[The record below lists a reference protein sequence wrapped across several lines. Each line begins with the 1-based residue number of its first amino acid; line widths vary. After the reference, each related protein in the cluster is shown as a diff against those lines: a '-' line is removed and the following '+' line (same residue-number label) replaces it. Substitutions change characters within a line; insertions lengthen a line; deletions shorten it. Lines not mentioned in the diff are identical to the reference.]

1 MEVEVVN
8 KIHENPNDN
17 LLSLLDSGKVDY
29 VISTSAKGR
38 DPRADSVRMRRHAVE
53 RDIPC
58 LTAIDTAN
66 AIANCLKSKYTAE
79 NVELVDI
86 NQLREEKQKITF
98 YKMDSTGNDFIVIN
112 AMNQVV
118 KNPAGLAVRLCDRRN
133 GGIGA
138 DSLVL
143 IEESKIA
150 DAKMRFFNLDGTEG
164 KMAGNAIRCVGKYLY
179 DNNIK
184 GIQEKHGKKTDA
196 TEKSQLKLAAE

>member
-1 MEVEVVN
+1 MDAIERGEDRIAFKKTMNELGIEMARSEVA
-8 KIHENPNDN
+8 
-17 LLSLLDSGKVDY
+17 Y
-29 VISTSAKGR
+29 
-38 DPRADSVRMRRHAVE
+38 SVEEA
-53 RDIPC
+53 
-58 LTAIDTAN
+58 L
-66 AIANCLKSKYTAE
+66 AIA
-79 NVELVDI
+79 D
-86 NQLREEKQKITF
+86 QLREEKQKITF

-184 GIQEKHGKKTDA
+184 GKERDEKN
-196 TEKSQLKLAAE
+196 LWRKL

>member
-8 KIHENPNDN
+8 KIHENPDDN
-17 LLSLLDSGKVDY
+17 LLTLLDSGKIDY

-38 DPRADSVRMRRHAVE
+38 DPRADSVKMRRHAVE

-66 AIANCLKSKYTAE
+66 AIANCLKSKYSVE

-86 NQLREEKQKITF
+86 NQLRETKQKIRFT
-98 YKMDSTGNDFIVIN
+98 KMDSTGNDFIVIN
-112 AMNQVV
+112 AMEQEI

-143 IEESKIA
+143 IENSSLA
-150 DAKMRFFNLDGTEG
+150 DAKMRFFNLDGSEG

-179 DNNIK
+179 DYNVN
-184 GIQEKHGKKTDA
+184 GLCEK
-196 TEKSQLKLAAE
+196 